1 MNDQQF
7 EIISDFHHGIILWIS
22 PCKII
27 KKKTAFRAYLGLN
40 MLNYLNQK
48 NLFDLIWYQTLLTL
62 QPLRVIS
69 I

>member
-1 MNDQQF
+1 MQNHVKNMNDQQF

-40 MLNYLNQK
+40 MLNYLSK
-48 NLFDLIWYQTLLTL
+48 ESL
-62 QPLRVIS
+62 
-69 I
+69 